1 MDVYHVDSES
11 LLTARLS
18 LQRPTLAD
26 IDAIFRIHRDRRA
39 CAHNPSD
46 MLATRSDAEDLYCRW
61 DEHWNRHGFGYW
73 VIRRRDGHQRVVI
86 AGFCGLKLMRLNDRD
101 VLNLFYRLDP
111 PAWGDGVASEAATA
125 VVAWA
130 TANVVEHP
138 AVARV
143 RPDNIASRTVAVR
156 AGLCR
161 AEHLDTDGE
170 DGLDWIYIKNWRGE
184 PPPPPMSTGRG

>member
-1 MDVYHVDSES
+1 MDVHHVDNEF

-18 LQRPTLAD
+18 LRRPTHAD
-26 IDAIFRIHRDRRA
+26 IDAIFRIHRDRQA

-46 MLATRSDAEDLYCRW
+46 MLATRSDAEDLYRRW

-73 VIRRRDGHQRVVI
+73 VIRRYDGHQRAAI

-130 TANVVEHP
+130 IAHVVDHP
-138 AVARV
+138 VIARV

-161 AEHLDTDGE
+161 AEHLDTVGE
-170 DGLDWIYIKNWRGE
+170 DGLDWIYIKNWRDE
-184 PPPPPMSTGRG
+184 PPPLPLSTGRG